1 MVMEEKG
8 LTVKEVAALTGLSA
22 HTLRYYEREGLIDPV
37 GRARSGHRRYVEG
50 DVAWIEFLGR
60 LRATGMPIRQM
71 KRFAEL
77 RRGGEGTVRARRL
90 LLEEHRSEVRRRAA
104 ELERD
109 LGLIDEKVELYEEM
123 EARDDARSKGTEGS
137 GAGGA
142 DALRAGIG

>member
-1 MVMEEKG
+1 MEVTG

-22 HTLRYYEREGLIDPV
+22 HTLRYYEREGLIGLI
-37 GRARSGHRRYVEG
+37 GRAQSGHRRYVKR

-71 KRFAEL
+71 KRFADL
-77 RRGGEGTVRARRL
+77 RRGGDATVPARRL
-90 LLEEHRSEVRRRAA
+90 LLEEHRSEVRRRVA
-104 ELERD
+104 ELETG

-123 EARDDARSKGTEGS
+123 EARDDARSKGTGGS

-142 DALRAGIG
+142 DALRAGVG